1 MTNKTDAGRTSASVA
16 DLATTPQVLDSGEMI
31 LIGLSGGATG
41 YHALVR
47 LPGGRI
53 KKVAAGDR
61 MAWGR
66 VVAIDENGLLYQRS
80 GETTRITL
88 PGG

>member
-1 MTNKTDAGRTSASVA
+1 MTNESDAGRTPASVA
-16 DLATTPQVLDSGEMI
+16 DLATTPQVLEAGAMT
-31 LIGLSGGATG
+31 LIGLSGGAKG
-41 YHALVR
+41 FHALVR

-53 KKVAAGDR
+53 RKVAAGDR
-61 MAWGR
+61 IAWGM

>member
-1 MTNKTDAGRTSASVA
+1 MTNKTDAGKTPATVA
-16 DLATTPQVLDSGEMI
+16 GLATTPQVLDSGQMI
-31 LIGLSGGATG
+31 LIGLSGGAKG

-53 KKVAAGDR
+53 KKVTAGDHLS
-61 MAWGR
+61 WGR
-66 VVAIDENGLLYQRS
+66 VVAIDENGLLYHRS
-80 GETTRITL
+80 GETARITL

>member
-1 MTNKTDAGRTSASVA
+1 MTNKTDAGRTPATVARSA
-16 DLATTPQVLDSGEMI
+16 TMPQVLDTGEMA
-31 LIGLSGGATG
+31 LIGLSGGAKS

-53 KKVAAGDR
+53 KKVAAGDHLS
-61 MAWGR
+61 WGR
-66 VVAIDENGLLYQRS
+66 VVAIDENGLVYHRS
-80 GETTRITL
+80 GKTTRITL